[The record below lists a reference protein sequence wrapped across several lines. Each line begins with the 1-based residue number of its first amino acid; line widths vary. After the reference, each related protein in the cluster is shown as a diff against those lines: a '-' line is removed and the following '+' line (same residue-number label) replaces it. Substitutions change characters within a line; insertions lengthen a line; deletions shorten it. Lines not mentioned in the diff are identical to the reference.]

1 MRKWYR
7 HNTENN
13 GKKIEEEITGVT
25 SIKQQ
30 PNLNSSYLQS
40 SEQLAAML
48 YPGDVKKLIDGSVGQ
63 LRAKLCVSLNGI
75 QDLVFILWSSHLKK
89 TSNSQI

>member
-1 MRKWYR
+1 MIR
-7 HNTENN
+7 HNMQNN
-13 GKKIEEEITGVT
+13 GKKIEEKITGIT

-48 YPGDVKKLIDGSVGQ
+48 YPGDVKQLIDGSVGQ
-63 LRAKLCVSLNGI
+63 LRAELCVSLNGI
-75 QDLVFILWSSHLKK
+75 
-89 TSNSQI
+89 